1 MPHIVLDRRI
11 DLFNFFEIFTPIFQ
25 KSPLIKIPTI
35 YVEKSGNIAILP
47 TIVID
52 DKHQEYFI
60 QIMTNDKKTTIRLLP
75 QTDPE
80 KTDAVKLSLAKVY
93 AQMKNHYPDIVI
105 SKSNLFD
112 YVKMCELA

>member
-1 MPHIVLDRRI
+1 MPHIVLDRQI
-11 DLFNFFEIFTPIFQ
+11 DLFDYSKMFIPIFQ

-35 YVEKSGNIAILP
+35 YVEKSGVIAILP

-52 DKHQEYFI
+52 DKHQEFFI
-60 QIMTNDKKTTIRLLP
+60 QIMTNTKKTTIRLLS

-80 KTDAVKLSLAKVY
+80 KTNAVKFSLVKVY
-93 AQMKNHYPDIVI
+93 AQMKNFYPDISI

-112 YVKMCELA
+112 FVQMDVSA

>member
-1 MPHIVLDRRI
+1 MPHIVLDQQI
-11 DLFNFFEIFTPIFQ
+11 DLFDYSKKFSPVFQ

-35 YVEKSGNIAILP
+35 YVEKDGNVAILP

-52 DKHQEYFI
+52 KKHQEFFI
-60 QIMTNDKKTTIRLLP
+60 QIITNAKKTTIRLLP

-80 KTDAVKLSLAKVY
+80 KTDSVKFSLVKVY
-93 AQMKNHYPDIVI
+93 DQMKHYYPNISI

-112 YVKMCELA
+112 YVQMHESI